1 MNTILVADDQQA
13 IVELLDLTL
22 TSHGY
27 EVISCRDGITARE
40 RIRRDRPDLVIL
52 DLMMPGLT
60 GWDVCRWLRTNAPEE
75 IRETP
80 VLMLTALAGNDDRV
94 KGLKT
99 GADDYLAKP
108 YALDELLHRVR
119 SLLERSRQRRD
130 LETAQER
137 LKALRGEIWP
147 LVETMSS
154 TGNGRECREEISFLF
169 DTLVHELNNVVVAI
183 DGYAGLLKRDAALP
197 DPSRAYV
204 DQILTGTNRLTR
216 RLEDL
221 RVLTRNG
228 NEAVPRTT
236 DLAAILLEV
245 ASQSETEARE
255 KGVDLAIT
263 AAGGPVPVEVP
274 AAVARTILRN
284 VVQNAVK
291 YNVRRGRVDVG
302 VSRDETQAT
311 VSVADTGIGIP
322 PEALEAVFARGV
334 RRDVAGTSGMGL
346 GLYIVRR
353 LTERFEIDVDLK
365 SEEGKGSVFTLRF
378 PLSVSSWS
386 EPQPARPTLPA
397 MKGEKVG

>member
-22 TSHGY
+22 RSHGY
-27 EVISCRDGITARE
+27 KVISCLDGMTARE
-40 RIRRDRPDLVIL
+40 RILSDRPDLAIL

-60 GWDVCRWLRTNAPEE
+60 GWDVCHWLRNQAPEE

-94 KGLKT
+94 RGLKA

-108 YALDELLHRVR
+108 YAADELLHRVR
-119 SLLERSRQRRD
+119 SLLDRTRQRRD
-130 LETAQER
+130 LETARER
-137 LKALRGEIWP
+137 LGALRGQIWP
-147 LVETMSS
+147 LVETMSGN
-154 TGNGRECREEISFLF
+154 GNGRECREEISFLF
-169 DTLVHELNNVVVAI
+169 DTLVHELNNVVLAI
-183 DGYAGLLKRDAALP
+183 DGYASILGRDTALP

-228 NEAVPRTT
+228 NKNAPETA
-236 DLAAILLEV
+236 DLSTILREV
-245 ASQSETEARE
+245 VSQSEAEAGGR
-255 KGVDLAIT
+255 GVDLSFSAP
-263 AAGGPVPVEVP
+263 AGPVPLQVP
-274 AAVARTILRN
+274 ASVTRTILRN
-284 VVQNAVK
+284 IVQNAVK
-291 YNVRRGRVDVG
+291 YNVRRGRVEIS
-302 VSRDETQAT
+302 VSRDETQGT

-322 PEALEAVFARGV
+322 AEARTAVFARGV
-334 RRDVAGTSGMGL
+334 RRDVAGTTGMGL

-353 LTERFEIDVDLK
+353 LTERFEIDVDLD

-378 PLSVSSWS
+378 PLAVSAWS
-386 EPQPARPTLPA
+386 EPRPAR
-397 MKGEKVG
+397 KEEKVA